1 MYIRAELI
9 IIVLITRYRLL
20 TSEIHCRKARIK
32 IIMKRQYLPVDAL
45 QAWARLNSVTFHG
58 VEIKQPP
65 YDGEDIDKGSA
76 VLAIGSPDSQEPILD
91 EPGLEPEILMKVP
104 PDLILSQE
112 RVETHAKSDKHL
124 KDVLDAVGDF
134 GKVSALALPVVLV
147 SIS

>member
-1 MYIRAELI
+1 MYIRTELI
-9 IIVLITRYRLL
+9 IIIITRYRLL
-20 TSEIHCRKARIK
+20 KAETHCKKARIQ
-32 IIMKRQYLPVDAL
+32 IMKRQYLPVDAL

-76 VLAIGSPDSQEPILD
+76 VLAIGSPNSQEPILD